1 LAQAITSA
9 RNLADLVNDAQYRL
23 APALAVVEG
32 PMMAG
37 GGANGSEMY
46 ADAKGRECVNALFPK
61 AHIAWADDCG
71 EMLPREWRAFT
82 INLPDVV
89 AATETLLP
97 LEITRGANLDEA
109 TPDALAFLLAM
120 GVHRQGARCAVWH
133 GGRLDIYVPH
143 AADNNSRG
151 IKA

>member
-1 LAQAITSA
+1 MSKKSRTKPIMLKGSDVANMVDAVFIGAQ
-9 RNLADLVNDAQYRL
+9 DDPGWV
-23 APALAVVEG
+23 
-32 PMMAG
+32 
-37 GGANGSEMY
+37 EMY

-143 AADNNSRG
+143 AADNN
-151 IKA
+151 